1 MKPII
6 YDLNL
11 KELTDLITES
21 GKSAYLAKQIWQM
34 LYRQSAEDPSEFSN
48 LSEDLRQKLSDR
60 FCFKPLS
67 VDKDLKSAD
76 GQTNK
81 FLFRLQDDRKIESV
95 LIRYTSLRFPTI
107 NSDDR
112 MTESVLKLER
122 ERNTVCISTQVGCPM
137 NCAFCATGQMGFIRS
152 LSAGEIVAQVL
163 FVSRLLKSKGLKLGN
178 IVVMGMG
185 EPFYNY
191 DAVMKAVDILCD
203 PKGMGFSERKITIST
218 VGIVPRIEQF
228 TAEKHQVN
236 LAVSLHAPSDAVRDQ
251 IIPANKKYPLDSL
264 LEACRNYTEKTERR
278 ILFEYTLIHGLNDD
292 NENAELLC
300 RRLQGMPCQ
309 VNLIPLND
317 TKKYEGSGADQ
328 DRLQSF
334 KSVLDKNGIPCTV
347 RLKRGIDIDAGC
359 GQLAAEQSS

>member
-11 KELTDLITES
+11 KELTDLMTEN
-21 GKSAYLAKQIWQM
+21 GKSAYHAKQIWQM
-34 LYRQSAEDPSEFSN
+34 LYRQSAEDPSEFSF
-48 LSEDLRQKLSDR
+48 LPEDLRQKLRDR
-60 FCFKPLS
+60 FCFRPLS
-67 VDKDLKSAD
+67 VDQDLRSAD

-81 FLFRLQDDRKIESV
+81 FLFRLQDGRKIETV
-95 LIRYTSLRFPTI
+95 LIRYTSLRFPAM
-107 NSDDR
+107 NSDEK
-112 MTESVLKLER
+112 MSGSVPKLER
-122 ERNTVCISTQVGCPM
+122 ERSTVCISTQVGCPM

-152 LSAGEIVAQVL
+152 LSAGEIAAQVL
-163 FVSRLLKSKGLKLGN
+163 FVSRLLRSKGLKPGN

-191 DAVMKAVDILCD
+191 DAVMKAVEILCD
-203 PKGMGFSERKITIST
+203 PKGMGLTERKITIST

-228 TAEKHQVN
+228 TAEKRQAN
-236 LAVSLHAPSDAVRDQ
+236 LAVSLHAPSDAVRDR
-251 IIPANKKYPLDSL
+251 IIPVNKKYPLDSL

-292 NENAELLC
+292 PENADLLC
-300 RRLQGMPCQ
+300 RRLKGMPCH

-328 DRLQSF
+328 DRLQRF

-359 GQLAAEQSS
+359 GQLAAEQV

>member
-21 GKSAYLAKQIWQM
+21 GKSAYHAKQIWQM
-34 LYRQSAEDPSEFSN
+34 IYRQSAEDPSEFSN

-81 FLFRLQDDRKIESV
+81 FLFRLQDERKI
-95 LIRYTSLRFPTI
+95 
-107 NSDDR
+107 
-112 MTESVLKLER
+112 
-122 ERNTVCISTQVGCPM
+122 RNTVCISTQVGCPM

-163 FVSRLLKSKGLKLGN
+163 FVSRLLKSKGLNLGN

-251 IIPANKKYPLDSL
+251 IIPVNKKYPLDSL

-292 NENAELLC
+292 YENADLLC
-300 RRLQGMPCQ
+300 RRLKGMPCQ